1 MKIRLPNLPTLRRSG
16 AAPATPTPTIP
27 GAAAPAP
34 VVIGG
39 FGDRMRLLS
48 RRLRGAAGWV
58 FLALAVF
65 IVFVWISLPTR
76 AIAWRISQQAK
87 KAGYIVDI
95 EDISIRPWG
104 TATLYGVNW
113 IYAPSQPGQIPQR
126 TVFDVV
132 DVDVAVF
139 KYLVFGDIEV
149 TLDTAIDEAPIHAE
163 YARSDSESSLKI
175 SITELPLYDV
185 PKLQQSLGAPL
196 KGLFAFNVD
205 LTIPENHF
213 AKAEGTISLECASCT
228 IGDGES
234 LLFVPG
240 SSGIT
245 AKGLTIPE
253 IDLGTLQG
261 KLVVKEGKATAET
274 FGTKSDD
281 IEVVVS
287 GDMSLSDPFSKSEF
301 NLVMKLLVTPA
312 LQEKSETLR
321 FAVQTA
327 GPSSKMD
334 APELGWLGFKLKGN
348 VGRPRFMGI
357 KSKTQEEK
365 MKEKREQNA
374 AREAA
379 KKARA
384 NRGKKDPAKEAKAET
399 PPSVT
404 SDKPA
409 EARTE
414 QPALGLQPGT
424 PETESE
430 VIKPVETA
438 PPPSSVPPS
447 VLPTVEPTKPVEE
460 ETKPAE
466 EVKPAE
472 GGDGQGQG
480 QGDQPAAPD
489 ATQPREG
496 EAAPVQPTGGE
507 QPA

>member
-1 MKIRLPNLPTLRRSG
+1 MKIRLPNLPSMRRSAATPA
-16 AAPATPTPTIP
+16 AAPTPAGP
-27 GAAAPAP
+27 GAPAP
-34 VVIGG
+34 VAIGG
-39 FGDRMRLLS
+39 VGDRLRLMS
-48 RRLRGAAGWV
+48 RRLRGAAGWF

-65 IVFVWISLPTR
+65 LVFVWISLPTR
-76 AIAWRISQQAK
+76 AIAWRIGQQAK

-95 EDISIRPWG
+95 ENLSIRPWG
-104 TATLYGVNW
+104 TATLYNVKW
-113 IYAPSQPGQIPQR
+113 IYAPSHPGQVPQQ
-126 TVFDVV
+126 TTFEVV

-139 KYLVFGDIEV
+139 KYLLFGDIEV
-149 TLDTAIDEAPIHAE
+149 TLDTAIEEAPIHAE
-163 YARSDSESSLKI
+163 YARNETESSLKI

-185 PKLQQSLGAPL
+185 PKLQQALGAPL

-205 LTIPENHF
+205 LKIPENHF
-213 AKAEGTISLECASCT
+213 TKAEGEISLECASCT
-228 IGDGES
+228 IGDGQE
-234 LLFVPG
+234 LLFIPG
-240 SSGIT
+240 SSGLT
-245 AKGLTIPE
+245 AKGMTIPE

-274 FGTKSDD
+274 FGTKSND

-287 GDMSLSDPFSKSEF
+287 GDVALADPFSKSEF

-327 GPSSKMD
+327 GPSSKLD
-334 APELGWLGFKLKGN
+334 GPEQGWLGFKLKGN

-357 KSKTQEEK
+357 KSKTQEERL
-365 MKEKREQNA
+365 KEKREQAA

-384 NRGKKDPAKEAKAET
+384 SKGKTPPKESKAEAT
-399 PPSVT
+399 PPAIT
-404 SDKPA
+404 ADKP
-409 EARTE
+409 TE

-424 PETESE
+424 PETEADI
-430 VIKPVETA
+430 VKQPVETA

-447 VLPTVEPTKPVEE
+447 ALPSTAEPSKPVEE
-460 ETKPAE
+460 EVKPVE

-480 QGDQPAAPD
+480 QGDQAAPD
-489 ATQPREG
+489 PTQQREG

-507 QPA
+507 QQPG